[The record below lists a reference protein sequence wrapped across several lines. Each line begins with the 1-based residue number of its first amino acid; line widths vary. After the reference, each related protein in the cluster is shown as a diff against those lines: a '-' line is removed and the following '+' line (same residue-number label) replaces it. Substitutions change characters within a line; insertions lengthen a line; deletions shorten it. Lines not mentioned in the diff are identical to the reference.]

1 VSHLAYA
8 VEAADVRTVVIDGH
22 VVVQDRVLLTADDT
36 EIKRRVRELPRR
48 DPCRVVLS
56 RLAGVARPVG
66 ESRRSEIPD

>member
-36 EIKRRVRELPRR
+36 EIKRRVRELATRIGSLRGAPDDR
-48 DPCRVVLS
+48 DPQ
-56 RLAGVARPVG
+56 RPG
-66 ESRRSEIPD
+66 RAFQK